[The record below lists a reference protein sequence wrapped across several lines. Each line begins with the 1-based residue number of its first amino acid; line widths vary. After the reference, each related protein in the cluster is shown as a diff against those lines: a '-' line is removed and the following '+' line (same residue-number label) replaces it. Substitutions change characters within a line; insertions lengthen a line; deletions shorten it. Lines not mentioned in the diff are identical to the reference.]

1 MKFDAQSDNSKDYY
15 IALMKK
21 VTYQTFPT
29 TNSSLQPESVDL
41 FERLRHDMNE
51 LLEKIREDAKLN
63 PQIDL
68 NSAIEEAYIR
78 SLVIAGVLLPLP
90 DNSAL
95 CIDKS
100 ELIH

>member
-29 TNSSLQPESVDL
+29 TNSSLQPEAVDL
-41 FERLRHDMNE
+41 FERLRFDMNE
-51 LLEKIREDAKLN
+51 LLAKISEDAKSN
-63 PQIDL
+63 SQVDL
-68 NSAIEEAYIR
+68 NAVVEEAYLR
-78 SLVIAGVLLPLP
+78 SLVITGVLMPVP

-95 CIDKS
+95 CIDTS
-100 ELIH
+100 EQIH